1 LQINRL
7 LMTEHLLLFLSFS
20 LSFTIVFF
28 AIPKIILVSNKKQ
41 LFDVPNHRK
50 ANQHKVIPNLGG
62 IAIFSAIFIATL
74 VALQGFDVNKI
85 SGILLAALIMFLMGL
100 KDDTIGLSP
109 NKKLTGQIIVTIY
122 LIVVC
127 NIRFYNLHG
136 LFGINEINYSLS
148 LIISLITILGL
159 INAFNLIDG
168 IDGLAAGIGII
179 ISLTYGFSFL
189 YFGQI
194 EYAILSFSLT
204 GSLIAFFFYNVFGKK
219 NKIFMGD
226 TGSLTLGII
235 FAVLT
240 ILFNEITPTKH
251 IYNLVLASPAI
262 SLSIMIVPVVDTI
275 RVFYV
280 RISQKRSPFSADM
293 NHIHHHLIRITKN
306 HLHATII
313 LVSINSFFIFLSFG
327 FIEILGNSYMF
338 LLILTL
344 GFLSAYIPVLINRN
358 RDIEAKTIKNIPAKS
373 KLNTPLIK
381 HKNPILFGSRTS
393 EMDVNTEQSKEE
405 NSIFEKI
412 QTN

>member
-1 LQINRL
+1 
-7 LMTEHLLLFLSFS
+7 MTEHLLLFLSFA
-20 LSFTIVFF
+20 LSFAIVFF

-127 NIRFYNLHG
+127 NIRFLNLHG
-136 LFGINEINYSLS
+136 LFGIYEINYNLS

-168 IDGLAAGIGII
+168 IDGLAAGIGTI
-179 ISLTYGFSFL
+179 ISLAYGFSFL

-204 GSLIAFFFYNVFGKK
+204 GSLIAFFFYNVFGKE

-240 ILFNEITPTKH
+240 ILFNEIIPTRH
-251 IYNLVLASPAI
+251 IYNLALASPAI
-262 SLSIMIVPVVDTI
+262 SLSIMIVPIVDTI

-306 HLHATII
+306 HLHATIVMVI
-313 LVSINSFFIFLSFG
+313 INLIFIFLSFG
-327 FIEILGNSYMF
+327 FIEILGNSHLF
-338 LLILTL
+338 LLILIL
-344 GFLSAYIPVLINRN
+344 GFLCAYIPVFINRN
-358 RDIEAKTIKNIPAKS
+358 RDIENNALKISTAIS
-373 KLNTPLIK
+373 KLKHQSINPKNQFLI
-381 HKNPILFGSRTS
+381 GSTNSVVDR
-393 EMDVNTEQSKEE
+393 NKEQSMEE

-412 QTN
+412 QSN

>member
-1 LQINRL
+1 
-7 LMTEHLLLFLSFS
+7 MTENLILFLSFT
-20 LSFTIVFF
+20 LSFSIVFF

-41 LFDVPNHRK
+41 LFDVPNRRK

-85 SGILLAALIMFLMGL
+85 SGILLASLIMFLMGL

-109 NKKLTGQIIVTIY
+109 NKKLIGQIIATIY

-127 NIRFYNLHG
+127 NIRFFNLHG
-136 LFGINEINYSLS
+136 LFGINEISYSLS

-168 IDGLAAGIGII
+168 IDGLAAGIGTI

-194 EYAILSFSLT
+194 EYAILSFSIT

-251 IYNLVLASPAI
+251 IYNLAFASPAI
-262 SLSIMIVPVVDTI
+262 SLSIMIVPIIDTI
-275 RVFYV
+275 RVFYI

-293 NHIHHHLIRITKN
+293 NHIHHYLIRITKN

-313 LVSINSFFIFLSFG
+313 LVIINAFFIFLSFG
-327 FIEILGNSYMF
+327 FIEILENSYLF
-338 LLILTL
+338 PLILTL
-344 GFLSAYIPVLINRN
+344 GFLCAYIPVLINRK
-358 RDIEAKTIKNIPAKS
+358 REIENNNIKISTAISIFKHPSIKSTNQDLIGKTKSPADR
-373 KLNTPLIK
+373 N
-381 HKNPILFGSRTS
+381 N
-393 EMDVNTEQSKEE
+393 NEQSLEE

-412 QTN
+412 QSN